1 MAISGYAQSLSG
13 GGGGDM
19 ELGLPSG
26 GVGGVNSVSSA
37 GGDGGISFHY
47 GGGGGGGA
55 GVTGGAGGNSQ
66 SGGGVGGAG
75 GATPGAAGAAG
86 TNIISF
92 DGGGGGGGGAAG
104 AVITSTTNNSSVISG
119 GAGGAGAGGGVCCA
133 FTSGGGGGAGGY
145 GAIVNA
151 YGISF
156 TNSGSIFGGAGGAG
170 GTYNDSGLMPVGGNG
185 GSGGIGVYLGNVT
198 NLINSGVIA
207 GGNGG
212 AGGVNDGYFLFGNG
226 TNGINGNSAPGIYIS
241 STGTSIIS
249 NTGTITG
256 GLGSYG
262 VWNDGVITILNNGQ
276 GAGNV
281 AGALTYTGV
290 LPLTYNII
298 ISGSSNYGKLS
309 VTSGVGTTTFGIY
322 AGSILTRGIYSS
334 VLSGVSSSN
343 LNNSSG
349 NFNGYKWTLTNSSS
363 SLWDLVVTGASSAD
377 TQSSMQ
383 LSANR
388 LKSTYALQTASITNG
403 LTYDCN
409 VFDKEGICVSA
420 GGRYD
425 RVNTGD
431 THATNGLLIGSY
443 KVDANTRVG
452 AWVDQNLSA
461 SSATGVNLNN
471 GNPMFGV
478 FGVWNADKSGNGFEA
493 RLSAGYGDKDL
504 TTARQV
510 IGTSEAG
517 TGKTRLNTQGV
528 SAVVSYNLPVAAD
541 LTVSPYLGARYTR
554 VNANAYTEATSSA
567 VTAPLTYGALKQE
580 TTTAMAGLKA
590 SARMSPECGV
600 FGSVGAE
607 LDTNNQGNNY
617 SATGVTGLTPIPFND
632 NAKRLRGVASVGT
645 YYDLDKTQRIS
656 LNAVYREEAFQKVN
670 TLSTMATYTAG
681 F

>member
-1 MAISGYAQSLSG
+1 MLTSIFCVSGHVYAI
-13 GGGGDM
+13 
-19 ELGLPSG
+19 
-26 GVGGVNSVSSA
+26 
-37 GGDGGISFHY
+37 
-47 GGGGGGGA
+47 
-55 GVTGGAGGNSQ
+55 
-66 SGGGVGGAG
+66 
-75 GATPGAAGAAG
+75 ATCTPDATLNNPAG
-86 TNIISF
+86 TNCVNFSNTATPIIAIQN
-92 DGGGGGGGGAAG
+92 DGTISNAAIGLTNPPAIKNGVYGSSASISTLLNNGTISSSLQYADAIDNSGAIGTLNNAGTISGVG
-104 AVITSTTNNSSVISG
+104 AVIG
-119 GAGGAGAGGGVCCA
+119 
-133 FTSGGGGGAGGY
+133 
-145 GAIVNA
+145 
-151 YGISF
+151 
-156 TNSGSIFGGAGGAG
+156 NSGTI
-170 GTYNDSGLMPVGGNG
+170 TH
-185 GSGGIGVYLGNVT
+185 
-198 NLINSGVIA
+198 LINSGVI
-207 GGNGG
+207 
-212 AGGVNDGYFLFGNG
+212 
-226 TNGINGNSAPGIYIS
+226 T
-241 STGTSIIS
+241 STGTGFAVF
-249 NTGTITG
+249 NTGTIDEFINSGTISSGVTG
-256 GLGSYG
+256 YGGTVGLWGNINTLTNTGTISG
-262 VWNDGVITILNNGQ
+262 VNAVSIFNDGRVLTTLNNLQ
-276 GAGNV
+276 GA
-281 AGALTYTGV
+281 AGSALTYGGA
-290 LPLTYNII
+290 LPINYNII
-298 ISGSSNYGKLS
+298 IGGVNNYGQLS
-309 VTSGVGTTTFGIY
+309 VAANNSYQGGNSSFVFGVH
-322 AGSILTRGIYSS
+322 SS
-334 VLSGVSSSN
+334 STVNNNYLYTAVLSGVSASN
-343 LNNSSG
+343 ITNLVGSTATG
-349 NFNGYKWTLTNSSS
+349 TYGIYHWTLSLETGSSTV
-363 SLWDLVVTGASSAD
+363 WDLLFGSLGPSGDD
-377 TQSSMQ
+377 TKLSLQ
-383 LSANR
+383 LTANS
-388 LKSTYALQTASITNG
+388 LKSVYALQTASITNG

-431 THATNGLLIGSY
+431 THASNGLLIGSY

-504 TTARQV
+504 TTTRQV

-528 SAVVSYNLPVAAD
+528 SAVVSYNFSVAAD

-580 TTTAMAGLKA
+580 TTTAMVGLKA

-607 LDTNNQGNNY
+607 LDTSNKGNNY
-617 SATGVTGLTPIPFND
+617 SATGVDGLTSIAFNAD
-632 NAKRLRGVASVGT
+632 AKRLRGVASVGT